1 MTPVRLNSIR
11 YGRTFAASEIPD
23 LPVAQFRE
31 AVVRAFKRGARL
43 LALTGQP
50 EQGGGVRL
58 TAVLAPG
65 DGAVAAASTRVEKSF
80 PSLTPDVP
88 AAHLFER
95 EIF

>member
-1 MTPVRLNSIR
+1 M
-11 YGRTFAASEIPD
+11 
-23 LPVAQFRE
+23 AQFRE

-58 TAVLAPG
+58 LAVLAPG
-65 DGAVAAASTRVEKSF
+65 DGAVAVASTHVEKSY
-80 PSLTPDVP
+80 PSLTPDVS

-95 EIF
+95 EIFDQLLH